1 MRTALTMIACLCA
14 NAALAGPDDAKATMQ
29 KKVEGLEKAARKEA
43 RSSST
48 EGCKE
53 LLAESRVACGEMFTR
68 GLKTNCLMAVTAL
81 EVSAKQAKGNLFKL
95 DDADRD
101 VKVANAS
108 CRVHLRSVR
117 RDRDKAKDLGDAAEA
132 PQACRD
138 LAAAL
143 DTGCFGGFEQSGAFS
158 GGCMNVIRM
167 TTVPAMRAK
176 EQCGGL
182 LEMLKQADGAPKPA
196 H

>member
-1 MRTALTMIACLCA
+1 MRNALTLLACLFA
-14 NAALAGPDDAKATMQ
+14 TAALAEEADAKARMR
-29 KKVEGLEKAARKEA
+29 KNVGALKESAEKEA

-53 LLAESRVACGEMFTR
+53 LLAESRVACGEVFTR
-68 GLKTNCLMAVTAL
+68 GLKTNCVMWVTAL
-81 EVSAKQAKGNLFKL
+81 EVSAKQAKGKLFKM
-95 DDADRD
+95 DDADRN

-117 RDRDKAKDLGDAAEA
+117 RDRDKAKDLGDATQA
-132 PQACRD
+132 PKACRD

-158 GGCMNVIRM
+158 SGCRNVIQM
-167 TTVPAMRAK
+167 TMVPAMLAK

-182 LEMLKQADGAPKPA
+182 LEMLKQADSAPTPA

>member
-1 MRTALTMIACLCA
+1 MRTTLTLIACLCA
-14 NAALAGPDDAKATMQ
+14 TAALAEEADAKATMEKNVGAL
-29 KKVEGLEKAARKEA
+29 KKSAEKEA

-68 GLKTNCLMAVTAL
+68 GLKTNCLMFVTAL
-81 EVSAKQAKGNLFKL
+81 ELGAKQAKGKLFKMEG
-95 DDADRD
+95 ADQN

-117 RDRDKAKDLGDAAEA
+117 RDRDKATDLADAAQA

-158 GGCMNVIRM
+158 SGCRNVIQM
-167 TTVPAMRAK
+167 TMVPAMRAK

-182 LEMLKQADGAPKPA
+182 LEMLKPANGAPTPA